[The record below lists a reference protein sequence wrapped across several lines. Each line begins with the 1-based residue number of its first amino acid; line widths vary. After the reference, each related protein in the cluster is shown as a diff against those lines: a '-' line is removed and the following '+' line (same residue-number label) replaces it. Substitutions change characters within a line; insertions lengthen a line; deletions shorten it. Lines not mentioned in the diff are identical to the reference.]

1 VTLRAPAS
9 TLGPTT
15 RPEASF
21 ATNCHVAALN
31 QYTAGK
37 ALMRNQKTDVSPH
50 RGDDPAGETGSEEL
64 HRAHERLCL
73 ALSATGLGVWE
84 RDFVTDKVT
93 WSDAMQRLF
102 GRSPEQLS
110 GTSDEVA
117 SFVHPDDRAAQRE
130 GYLAAIAG
138 NGDVF
143 EQEFRVVRP
152 DGQVRWVHRRGQV
165 RRGPDGRAQ
174 SVLGIALD
182 ITERKQAEDGNAR
195 LAAIAS
201 AADDTIMGLAP
212 DGTILAWNP
221 AAERMFGYTA
231 DEAVGQSARMLYPP
245 SAGDEFD
252 DLYRRV
258 GAGEHVRFEGVRL
271 CKDGGR
277 VEIAGAA
284 TPVRGVEGGVV
295 GVAAV
300 VRDVGAHKRTEQKL
314 VEALAQVLKSSNQRK
329 LALAAGGM
337 GTFEVDIGREST
349 TWSDEVYSQL
359 GIDRSVPIATDDDI
373 ARFIHPED
381 RDAALA
387 RREEAYRS
395 GDAYEDE
402 FRIVRQDGQVRWL
415 YVRAQA
421 LPASDPT
428 HVHGVS
434 MDITERKQREA
445 HIRFLM
451 SEVLHRSRN
460 LLAVVQAMASQTAR
474 STRAPLEFAGDFSE
488 RLKGLASSLDLLVS
502 QDWRGVPAIDLVRSQ
517 LGHYGVSG
525 SGHVEMQGPN
535 LLFTPAAAQYLGMA
549 LHELATNTVKHG
561 ALSVASGKVRI
572 EWRLEG
578 ARNARRFHMSWVE
591 SGGAPV
597 NPPKATGFGRLVI
610 ERMVAEAL
618 QGRVTLDFAREG
630 LRWHLDADAAVAIR
644 DAGGDV

>member
-1 VTLRAPAS
+1 M
-9 TLGPTT
+9 
-15 RPEASF
+15 
-21 ATNCHVAALN
+21 H
-31 QYTAGK
+31 K
-37 ALMRNQKTDVSPH
+37 QKTNISPN
-50 RGDDPAGETGSEEL
+50 RGDDLAGETGSEAL
-64 HRAHERLCL
+64 RRADERLPL

-84 RDFVTDKVT
+84 RDFATGEVT
-93 WSDAMQRLF
+93 WSDTMRRLF
-102 GRSPEQLS
+102 GRSPDQSS

-130 GYLAAIAG
+130 GYLAAIDG
-138 NGDVF
+138 RGEVL
-143 EQEFRVVRP
+143 EQEFRIVRP
-152 DGQVRWVHRRGQV
+152 DGQVRWVLRRGQV
-165 RRGPDGRAQ
+165 RRAPDGRAQ
-174 SVLGIALD
+174 SVLGVALD
-182 ITERKQAEDGNAR
+182 ITERKLAEDANAR
-195 LAAIAS
+195 LAAIAW
-201 AADDTIMGLAP
+201 AADDTIIGLAS

-221 AAERMFGYTA
+221 AAARMFGYTA
-231 DEAVGQSARMLYPP
+231 AEAIGQSARVLYPD
-245 SAGDEFD
+245 SAAGEFD

-271 CKDGGR
+271 RKDGGR
-277 VEIAGAA
+277 VDIAGAA
-284 TPVRGVEGGVV
+284 TPVHGRDGRVV

-300 VRDVGAHKRTEQKL
+300 VRDVGAHKRMEQKL

-349 TWSDEVYSQL
+349 TWSDEVYSQF

-381 RDAALA
+381 RDAALM
-387 RREEAYRS
+387 RRAEAHRS
-395 GDAYEDE
+395 GEAYEDE
-402 FRIVRQDGQVRWL
+402 FRIVRRDGQVRWL
-415 YVRAQA
+415 YVRAQPQ
-421 LPASDPT
+421 PASDPT

-474 STRAPLEFAGDFSE
+474 STRAPLEFAGDFSN
-488 RLKGLASSLDLLVS
+488 RLKGLAASLDLLVS
-502 QDWRGVPAIDLVRSQ
+502 QDWRGVPAMDLVRSQ
-517 LGHYGVSG
+517 LGYYGEPG
-525 SGHVEMQGPN
+525 GRQVEMQGPN

-549 LHELATNTVKHG
+549 LHELATNAVKHG
-561 ALSVASGKVRI
+561 ALSVPSGKVRI

-597 NPPKATGFGRLVI
+597 GPPEATGFGRLVI

-618 QGRVTLDFAREG
+618 QGRVTLDFARGG
-630 LRWHLDADAAVAIR
+630 LCWHLDADAVVAIR

>member
-1 VTLRAPAS
+1 
-9 TLGPTT
+9 
-15 RPEASF
+15 
-21 ATNCHVAALN
+21 
-31 QYTAGK
+31 
-37 ALMRNQKTDVSPH
+37 MRKQKTDVSPP
-50 RGDDPAGETGSEEL
+50 RGDGLAGETGSEEL
-64 HRAHERLCL
+64 RRAHERLYL

-84 RDFVTDKVT
+84 HDFVTGKVT
-93 WSDAMQRLF
+93 WSEAMHRLF

-110 GTSDEVA
+110 GTSDDVA

-130 GYLAAIAG
+130 GYLLAIG
-138 NGDVF
+138 GRGEVF
-143 EQEFRVVRP
+143 EQEFRIVRP

-174 SVLGIALD
+174 CVLGVALD
-182 ITERKQAEDGNAR
+182 ITERKLAEDANAR
-195 LAAIAS
+195 LSAIVL
-201 AADDTIMGLAP
+201 AADDTVIGLAS

-231 DEAVGQSARMLYPP
+231 DEAIGQSARVLYPD
-245 SAGDEFD
+245 SAVGEFD

-258 GAGEHVRFEGVRL
+258 GAGEHVHFEGVRL
-271 CKDGGR
+271 RKDGGR
-277 VEIAGAA
+277 VDIAGAA
-284 TPVRGVEGGVV
+284 TPVRGQDGRVV

-300 VRDVGAHKRTEQKL
+300 VRDVGAHKRTERKL

-349 TWSDEVYSQL
+349 TWSDEVYSQF
-359 GIDRSVPIATDDDI
+359 GIDPSVPIATEADI

-381 RDAALA
+381 RDAALT

-395 GDAYEDE
+395 GEAYEDE
-402 FRIVRQDGQVRWL
+402 FRIVRRDGQVRWL
-415 YVRAQA
+415 YVRAQP
-421 LPASDPT
+421 LPASNPT

-474 STRAPLEFAGDFSE
+474 STRAPLEFAGDFSD
-488 RLKGLASSLDLLVS
+488 RLKSLASSLDLLVS
-502 QDWRGVPAIDLVRSQ
+502 QDWRGVPAMDLVRSQ
-517 LGHYGVSG
+517 LGHYGEPG
-525 SGHVEMQGPN
+525 NGHVEMRGPN

-549 LHELATNTVKHG
+549 LHELSTNAVKHG
-561 ALSVASGKVRI
+561 ALSAPSGKVRI
-572 EWRLEG
+572 EWHIVS
-578 ARNARRFHMSWVE
+578 AKDARRFHMSWVE
-591 SGGAPV
+591 SGGVPV
-597 NPPKATGFGRLVI
+597 SPPKATGFGRLVI

-618 QGRVTLDFAREG
+618 QGSVALDFARDG
-630 LRWHLDADAAVAIR
+630 LRWHLDADAAAAVR
-644 DAGGDV
+644 DAGG